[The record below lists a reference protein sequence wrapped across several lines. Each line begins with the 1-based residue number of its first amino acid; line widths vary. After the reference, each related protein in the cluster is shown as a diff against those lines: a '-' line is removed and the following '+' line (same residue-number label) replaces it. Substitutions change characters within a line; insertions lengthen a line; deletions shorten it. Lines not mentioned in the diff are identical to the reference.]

1 MKTLQDIF
9 TKEYLLQLEK
19 LSFSLRQR
27 LSVNGYSGG
36 RKSHAKG
43 NSLEFSD
50 FREYIMGDDL
60 RRVDWNSFG
69 RFGKLYVKLFME
81 EKQAEINIFLDC
93 SKSMEKE
100 GKFLQA
106 KAFAAS
112 LAYIG
117 LCSGD
122 RVNLFLWN
130 DTIFLEK
137 RGSTLKNSFFQ
148 LLSLLDQA
156 ECGGGSNLLRAG
168 LISGKLGRGIS
179 VVISDFFTEAPLEE
193 ALRVLQGKK
202 QQVCMVQILSHEEE
216 QPKEGQAARLVD
228 SETGEICDLELT
240 ASVLTAYHKALKEQR
255 GALAELCFHSGAI
268 FYFMNEKTP
277 LFSVLREILR

>member
-1 MKTLQDIF
+1 MKTLQEIF

-19 LSFSLRQR
+19 LSFSLHER
-27 LSVNGYSGG
+27 LSVDGYSGA

-43 NSLEFSD
+43 SSLEFSD

-81 EKQAEINIFLDC
+81 EKQAEINLFLDC
-93 SKSMEKE
+93 SQSMEKE
-100 GKFLQA
+100 GKLLQA

-130 DTIFLEK
+130 DSIVLEK
-137 RGSTLKNSFFQ
+137 RGSTQKNGFFE
-148 LLSLLDQA
+148 LLGLLEKA
-156 ECGGGSNLLRAG
+156 ECSGGSQLLRAS
-168 LISGKLGRGIS
+168 LYSGKLGRGIA

-193 ALRVLQGKK
+193 AVRVLQEKK
-202 QQVCMVQILSHEEE
+202 QQVCLVQVLSAEEE
-216 QPKEGQAARLVD
+216 QPKEGQAVRLKD

-240 ASVLTAYHKALKEQR
+240 ASVLMAYQKALKEHR
-255 GALAELCFHSGAI
+255 GALGELCFRSGAV
-268 FYFMNEKTP
+268 FYCMNENTS
-277 LFSVLREILR
+277 LFTAVREVLR

>member
-1 MKTLQDIF
+1 MRTLQDIF
-9 TKEYLLQLEK
+9 TKEYLMQLEK

-27 LSVNGYSGG
+27 LSVDGYSGA

-43 NSLEFSD
+43 SSLEFSD

-81 EKQAEINIFLDC
+81 EKQAEVNIFLDC
-93 SKSMEKE
+93 SSSMDKE
-100 GKFLQA
+100 EKFLQA

-112 LAYIG
+112 LAYIS

-130 DTIFLEK
+130 DSITLEK
-137 RGSTLKNSFFQ
+137 RGNTQKSNFLGLLTLLDKAECQGGSDILRAT
-148 LLSLLDQA
+148 LLS
-156 ECGGGSNLLRAG
+156 GR
-168 LISGKLGRGIS
+168 LGRGVA

-202 QQVCMVQILSHEEE
+202 QQVCMVQVLSAEEE
-216 QPKEGQAARLVD
+216 KPKEGQAARLVD
-228 SETGEICDLELT
+228 AETGETCDLELSP
-240 ASVLTAYHKALKEQR
+240 SVLSAYDQALKEHR
-255 GALAELCFHSGAI
+255 GALGELCFRSGAA
-268 FYFMNEKTP
+268 FYAMNENTP
-277 LFSVLREILR
+277 LFTAMKEVLQ

>member
-27 LSVNGYSGG
+27 LSVNGYSGA

-43 NSLEFSD
+43 SSLEFSD

-81 EKQAEINIFLDC
+81 EKQGEINIFLDC

-130 DTIFLEK
+130 DIIFFEK
-137 RGSTLKNSFFQ
+137 RGSTQKNSFFQ

-168 LISGKLGRGIS
+168 LFSGKLGRGIS

-193 ALRVLQGKK
+193 ALRIFQGKK
-202 QQVCMVQILSHEEE
+202 QQVCMVQVLSDEEE
-216 QPKEGQAARLVD
+216 QPTEGQAARLVD
-228 SETGEICDLELT
+228 SETGETCDLELT
-240 ASVLTAYHKALKEQR
+240 ASVLTAYNKALKEQR
-255 GALAELCFHSGAI
+255 RALAEICFRSGAV

-277 LFSVLREILR
+277 LFPILREILR

>member
-27 LSVNGYSGG
+27 LSVNGYSGA

-43 NSLEFSD
+43 SSLEFSD

-81 EKQAEINIFLDC
+81 EKQGEINIFLDC

-130 DTIFLEK
+130 DIIFFEK
-137 RGSTLKNSFFQ
+137 RGSTQKNSFFQ

-168 LISGKLGRGIS
+168 LFSGKLGRGIS

-193 ALRVLQGKK
+193 ALRIFQGKK
-202 QQVCMVQILSHEEE
+202 QQVCMVQVLSNEEE
-216 QPKEGQAARLVD
+216 QPTEGQAARLVD
-228 SETGEICDLELT
+228 SETGETCDLELT
-240 ASVLTAYHKALKEQR
+240 ASVLTAYNKALKEQR
-255 GALAELCFHSGAI
+255 RALAEICFRSGAV

-277 LFSVLREILR
+277 LFPILREILR

>member
-1 MKTLQDIF
+1 MRTLQDIF
-9 TKEYLLQLEK
+9 TKEYLMQLEK
-19 LSFSLRQR
+19 LSVSLRQR
-27 LSVNGYSGG
+27 LGVDGYSGA

-43 NSLEFSD
+43 SSLEFSD
-50 FREYIMGDDL
+50 FREYIVGDDL

-93 SKSMEKE
+93 SSSMEKE
-100 GKFLQA
+100 EKFLQA

-112 LAYIG
+112 LAYIS

-130 DTIFLEK
+130 DAISLEK
-137 RGSTLKNSFFQ
+137 RGSTQKNSFFE
-148 LLSLLDQA
+148 LLTLLDKA

-168 LISGKLGRGIS
+168 LYSGRLGRGIAF
-179 VVISDFFTEAPLEE
+179 VISDFFMETSLDE

-202 QQVCMVQILSHEEE
+202 QQICLVQVLSAAEE
-216 QPKEGQAARLVD
+216 QPREGQAVRLVD
-228 SETGEICDLELT
+228 AETGETCDLELT
-240 ASVLTAYHKALKEQR
+240 SSVLAAYDKALKEHR
-255 GALAELCFHSGAI
+255 GALGELCFRSGAS
-268 FYFMNEKTP
+268 FYSMNEGTS
-277 LFSVLREILR
+277 LFTALREVLR

>member
-19 LSFSLRQR
+19 LSFSLHPR
-27 LSVNGYSGG
+27 LSVNGYSGA

-43 NSLEFSD
+43 SSLEFSD
-50 FREYIMGDDL
+50 FREYIIGDDL

-106 KAFAAS
+106 KALAAS

-137 RGSTLKNSFFQ
+137 RGSSQKNSFFE

-168 LISGKLGRGIS
+168 LFSGKLGRGIS

-202 QQVCMVQILSHEEE
+202 QQVCLVQVLSDEEE
-216 QPKEGQAARLVD
+216 QPTEGQAARLVD
-228 SETGEICDLELT
+228 SETGETCDLELT
-240 ASVLTAYHKALKEQR
+240 ASVLAAYHKALKKQR
-255 GALAELCFHSGAI
+255 GALAELCFHSGAV

-277 LFSVLREILR
+277 LFNAVREILL